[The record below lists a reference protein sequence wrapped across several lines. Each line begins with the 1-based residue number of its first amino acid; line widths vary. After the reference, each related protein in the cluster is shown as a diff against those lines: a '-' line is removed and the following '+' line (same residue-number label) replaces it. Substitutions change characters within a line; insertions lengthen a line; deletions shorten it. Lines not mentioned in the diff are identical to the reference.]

1 MASIIERIDLGCAIN
16 RIRVRVGLTTPE
28 LLLIPAAVVDPNSSA
43 GAITYLVG
51 YDGDIH
57 IGSLLWLLV
66 RVILALYL
74 LASALAQ
81 FDLMRLK
88 YWETAIRLALAAM
101 IMSANL
107 WILGPAIVVGLLIC
121 ARARLIYIQKVEA

>member
-1 MASIIERIDLGCAIN
+1 MFVVPFVFAFY
-16 RIRVRVGLTTPE
+16 PE
-28 LLLIPAAVVDPNSSA
+28 LLLIPAVVVDPNSIA
-43 GAITYLVG
+43 GAVTYLVG

-57 IGSLLWLLV
+57 VGSLLWLLV